1 VTAGYWL
8 RGNQARRSEAKQNLY
23 ECSGDDPRNPHEIR
37 TPINA
42 ELGYV
47 GYLSDLI
54 SESKDSEVIDCFN
67 GKDIASQRIIRTIDL
82 LLNVAELQTGS
93 YQPSFHQIDLDTEI
107 LNRLYRERSLSA
119 NENGLE
125 LIYNCSLKSAR
136 ILADDYSVTQIFV
149 YLKNNVIKYTKYGK
163 AEIQFTKNINENI
176 IVEIRDTGIGISK
189 DFFPILFGHFAQ
201 EEQVYTGSCKD
212 DDLGL
217 ALVKSYS
224 EVNYERIE
232 VESEKNVGSTFRII
246 LDKNLNIES
255 KVMLST

>member
-1 VTAGYWL
+1 M
-8 RGNQARRSEAKQNLY
+8 
-23 ECSGDDPRNPHEIR
+23 
-37 TPINA
+37 
-42 ELGYV
+42 
-47 GYLSDLI
+47 
-54 SESKDSEVIDCFN
+54 
-67 GKDIASQRIIRTIDL
+67 